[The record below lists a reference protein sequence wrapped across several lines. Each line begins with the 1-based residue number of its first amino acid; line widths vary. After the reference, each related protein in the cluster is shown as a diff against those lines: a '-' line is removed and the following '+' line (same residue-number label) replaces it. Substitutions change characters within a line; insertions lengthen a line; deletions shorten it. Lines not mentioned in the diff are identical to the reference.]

1 MPEHGVID
9 LDEHNHVPAE
19 SGPTTTRRHAVKK
32 AQLRLVAVFLVGLL
46 LGGISVN
53 ELRDLREQRERA
65 ASVALVVIPGSARS
79 DGVVTEGVA
88 ELDGSVEVT
97 NFGPLP
103 VTIRAVQAQT
113 SGVLIQDV
121 GQSQPLRPGSTRWLD
136 VKLRLQCPLEVR
148 DEPLSMR
155 VSVETADRQNR
166 EFHYPV
172 ALHASGWHVHASLLC
187 LRAGLDR

>member
-1 MPEHGVID
+1 MID

-19 SGPTTTRRHAVKK
+19 SGATTTRPRAVKK
-32 AQLRLVAVFLVGLL
+32 AQLRLVAAFLVGSL

-53 ELRDLREQRERA
+53 ELRDLREQRERI
-65 ASVALVVIPGSARS
+65 ASVALVVAPGAART

-88 ELDGSVEVT
+88 ELDGSVEVS

-113 SGVLIQDV
+113 SGVLIQDT
-121 GQSQPLRPGSTRWLD
+121 GQSQSLRPGSIRWLD
-136 VKLRLQCPLEVR
+136 VKLRIQCPLEVR

-155 VSVETADRQNR
+155 ISVETADRQIR
-166 EFHYPV
+166 EFRYPV
-172 ALHASGWHVHASLLC
+172 ALHRSGWHSQAGFLC
-187 LRAGLDR
+187 LQAGLDQ